1 MRPNVPLSFL
11 LAAVI
16 GLSAHP
22 AAAGIFAELRLAD
35 SPETSVVITHVGQVV
50 AMDLYVSVLG
60 SNADYT
66 DDGLWGFKAS
76 FQSTN
81 VNRGSVLGDL
91 AAEIVWPFNGMAYQD
106 VPNGLAYQRDIDGDG
121 DLDMKGEV
129 RASPNGWF
137 AARAGQMVWGDG
149 RQPAEFHVA
158 NVTFTV
164 TGFLSPEADAVTE
177 VNAFRP
183 DMLIGTDGK
192 QYECVLGALWTE
204 DGLPK
209 ASLPDGGP
217 DTGTVTMGDAIALV
231 LDPALRETLPPLP
244 PEPDPPPPEPD
255 PPPPEPDPPPPA
267 PAPPPPE
274 PDPPPPEPPADP
286 DPAPPPEPEPPVP
299 PPDPAPPPEPEP
311 PAPEPDPVPPPEPE
325 PPAPE
330 PDPVPP
336 DPDPAGGTSPGD
348 VLEPGGG
355 SGAPSDGGGSGA
367 GGSGSGGGSS
377 GGGSSGGG
385 SGGGGSGSGGGSS
398 GGGSGGSGA
407 PPDGGGSAAGGGAG
421 DAGIGGVWDGDLG
434 DIVTGGPVDPIGTPI
449 FPDPATGL
457 DVTPRLAPYPEPA
470 TLALL
475 AVGGAAIL
483 LRRRTR

>member
-255 PPPPEPDPPPPA
+255 PPPPEPDPPPP
-267 PAPPPPE
+267 
-274 PDPPPPEPPADP
+274 EPPADP

>member
-1 MRPNVPLSFL
+1 MPVLGEYRADLWYGTCDNGLKDMACRADRAGTSRRATAGAPPGNPAEGFGGGAAMRPNVPFSFL
-11 LAAVI
+11 LVAVV

-22 AAAGIFAELRLAD
+22 AAAGIFGELRLHD
-35 SPETSVVITHVGQVV
+35 STDTSVVITHVGQVV
-50 AMDLYVSVLG
+50 AMDLYVSVIG

-66 DDGLWGFKAS
+66 DDALWGFKAS

-81 VNRGSVLGDL
+81 VNCGSVLGDL
-91 AAEIVWPFNGMAYQD
+91 WGEILWPFTSGGSQD
-106 VPNGLAYQRDIDGDG
+106 IPNGLAHQPDLDGDG
-121 DLDMKGEV
+121 DLDMGGTIG
-129 RASPNGWF
+129 PNPSGWF
-137 AARAGQMVWGDG
+137 AARAGRLVWGDG

-192 QYECVLGALWTE
+192 QYECVLGALWME

-231 LDPALRETLPPLP
+231 LDPALQETLPPLP

-255 PPPPEPDPPPPA
+255 PP
-267 PAPPPPE
+267 
-274 PDPPPPEPPADP
+274 
-286 DPAPPPEPEPPVP
+286 
-299 PPDPAPPPEPEP
+299 
-311 PAPEPDPVPPPEPE
+311 
-325 PPAPE
+325 APE

-336 DPDPAGGTSPGD
+336 DLDPAGGTTPD
-348 VLEPGGG
+348 
-355 SGAPSDGGGSGA
+355 D
-367 GGSGSGGGSS
+367 SGSGGS
-377 GGGSSGGG
+377 
-385 SGGGGSGSGGGSS
+385 
-398 GGGSGGSGA
+398 
-407 PPDGGGSAAGGGAG
+407 GGSAAGGGMG
-421 DAGIGGVWDGDLG
+421 DAGSGGVWDGDLA
-434 DIVTGGPVDPIGTPI
+434 DIVAGGPVDPVGTPI
-449 FPDPATGL
+449 FLDPPIGL
-457 DVTPRLAPYPEPA
+457 DAVPPMVHYPEPA

-483 LRRRTR
+483 LRRRKR